1 LSSSKFVVRNV
12 IGKYGRSGRATG
24 SPLQVFDYFGI
35 FFRTAVILITLFEL
49 LRAQR
54 KGFQL
59 LFWGTALQFRS
70 IFAH

>member
-1 LSSSKFVVRNV
+1 MIASQGN
-12 IGKYGRSGRATG
+12 
-24 SPLQVFDYFGI
+24 
-35 FFRTAVILITLFEL
+35 RTKMNMLCDEHKTNSALTTETQ
-49 LRAQR
+49 RAQR